1 MKIWISYS
9 FADKEF
15 VSVLKTQLQNAQ
27 LEVVDYDNA
36 VMFGDNI
43 EDSIYN
49 SISTA
54 DALLII
60 LSKNSSDSLLTEM
73 GIIIGEIKKNRHKKF
88 IPIILDTQTPIP
100 LFIKSYKYLDLTN
113 EKTQK
118 EQIEQLIEI
127 LKIFNQSD
135 IVIEKEKD
143 EYNKKNKQRQLT
155 LFTTL
160 LGTIISLFAVIT
172 TIVYASSDFFSFSID
187 KDILMWIVS
196 AAVAVFVGVFF
207 SMFFQLLKRK

>member
-9 FADKEF
+9 FTDKEF
-15 VSVLKTQLQNAQ
+15 VSVLKTQLQNEQ

-49 SISTA
+49 AISTA

-73 GIIIGEIKKNRHKKF
+73 GMIISEIKSNQHKKF
-88 IPIILDTQTPIP
+88 IPILLDTQIPIP
-100 LFIKSYKYLDLTN
+100 LFIKSYKYLDLTG
-113 EKTQK
+113 EKKQK

-127 LKIFNQSD
+127 LKIYSQYD
-135 IVIEKEKD
+135 IVTD
-143 EYNKKNKQRQLT
+143 
-155 LFTTL
+155 FTFL
-160 LGTIISLFAVIT
+160 
-172 TIVYASSDFFSFSID
+172 SFS
-187 KDILMWIVS
+187 KS
-196 AAVAVFVGVFF
+196 T
-207 SMFFQLLKRK
+207 